1 MSFEQ
6 PADRRIQKTLS
17 ALRDAFFELVL
28 SQSYDEISVSD
39 IIEKANVGRSTFY
52 QHFKSKDDILVASM
66 FYPLSN
72 LSTAIEFE
80 DPTDTLIGLME
91 HFWENRQFA
100 PRIFGGS
107 ARKHVV
113 ASLTDMMEA
122 KLNTLTSSNGLP
134 IGIPVRLAAH
144 QLAESQLVIIIDWLT
159 GKAKSDPQSM
169 AIHLRKSSIALRESV
184 LSTQ

>member
-17 ALRDAFFELVL
+17 ALREAFFELVL

-66 FYPLSN
+66 HYPLSN
-72 LSTAIEFE
+72 LSMAVAFE
-80 DPTDTLIGLME
+80 DSTESLLHLME

-113 ASLTDMMEA
+113 ASLTDMIESQLKVA
-122 KLNTLTSSNGLP
+122 SSQ
-134 IGIPVRLAAH
+134 GIIISIPLRLAAH

-159 GKAKSDPQSM
+159 GKAHCDAQTM
-169 AIHLRKSSIALRESV
+169 AKHLRKSSVALRDSI
-184 LSTQ
+184 LTTR